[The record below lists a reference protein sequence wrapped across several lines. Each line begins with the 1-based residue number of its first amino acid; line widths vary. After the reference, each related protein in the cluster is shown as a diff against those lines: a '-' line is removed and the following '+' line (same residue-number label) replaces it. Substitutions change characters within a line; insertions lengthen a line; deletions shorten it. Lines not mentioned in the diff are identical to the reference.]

1 MKNILASEKVAAYS
15 HAGTIPVFIIGLM
28 ALLVTGAGNSAL
40 QLVALV
46 YGFSAILLFSCSFL
60 YHANKKRENDKSL
73 WRKLDH
79 TAIFF
84 LIAGTYTPICYIYL
98 DGTMKWSILGAQWG
112 LVFAGTVFKLFFI
125 NAPRYIGT
133 LIYLIMGWIVLIPF
147 PTLVDTMAGPALTML
162 IVGGVMYTVG
172 AIIYGFKWPNPWPDI
187 FGFHEIFHVFVS
199 AGAVPHLG
207 MVFWGVRYA
216 VMQ

>member
-1 MKNILASEKVAAYS
+1 MSILPSEKVAAYS
-15 HAGTIPVFIIGLM
+15 HAGTVPFFIVGLI
-28 ALLVTGAGNSAL
+28 ALVVTGAGNVAI
-40 QLVALV
+40 QIVALV
-46 YGFSAILLFSCSFL
+46 YGCSAIFLFCSSFL
-60 YHANKKRENDKSL
+60 YHANKKKENDKTL

-98 DGTMKWSILGAQWG
+98 DGTMKWSILGAQWA

-133 LIYLIMGWIVLIPF
+133 LIYLVMGWIVLVPIA
-147 PTLVDTMAGPALTML
+147 TLAKTMVGPGLTLL
-162 IVGGVMYTVG
+162 IAGGVMYTVG
-172 AIIYGFKWPNPWPDI
+172 AFVYGFKWPNPWPEI

-199 AGAVPHLG
+199 IGALLHLA
-207 MVFWGVRYA
+207 MVLWGIRYA
-216 VMQ
+216 MMQ